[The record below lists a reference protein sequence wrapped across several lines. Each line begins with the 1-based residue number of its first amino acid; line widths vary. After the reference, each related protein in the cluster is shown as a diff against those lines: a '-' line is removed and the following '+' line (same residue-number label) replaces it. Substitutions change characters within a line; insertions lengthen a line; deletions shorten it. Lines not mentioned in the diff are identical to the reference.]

1 MSTTPPIPIPDA
13 WQVPP
18 NSYGLRVV
26 ADVSTYRQQ
35 VAANSRNA
43 LLNLARAVP
52 GLHLELRYAT
62 SRNVVGVPLYSKTAA
77 YLRRPAAEALAKVQS
92 ALTRHGAGLLLYDAY
107 RPYHV
112 TLRMWQHIQNET
124 YAAPPWRGSRHNRGC
139 SVDVGLVDRATGR
152 PLPMPTDFDDLT
164 PAAHTAYEPVSAA
177 VRQNRALLLATMT
190 SFGFVNYPGEWW
202 HFDFEHWAEFDL
214 LDLPLEML

>member
-1 MSTTPPIPIPDA
+1 MSQPPPEHRPEA

-26 ADVSTYRQQ
+26 ADVATYRQQ
-35 VAANSRNA
+35 VATNPHNE
-43 LLNLARAVP
+43 LVNLARAVP
-52 GLHLELRYAT
+52 KLHFDLRYAT
-62 SRNVVGVPLYSKTAA
+62 PHNVVGVPLYAQAVA
-77 YLRRPAAEALAKVQS
+77 YLRRPAAEALAKVQQ
-92 ALTRHGAGLLLYDAY
+92 ALTQHGAALLVYDAY

-139 SVDVGLVDRATGR
+139 SVDVGLVERATGR

-164 PAAHTAYEPVSAA
+164 PTAHTSFEPVSAA
-177 VRQNRALLLATMT
+177 ARHNRALLLEAMT
-190 SFGFVNYPGEWW
+190 RCGFVNYPGEWW
-202 HFDFEHWAEFDL
+202 HYDFARWADFDL
-214 LDLPLEML
+214 LDVPLELL